1 MREIPLSSLARV
13 VAALDF
19 IAQAFST
26 GAPAGADVA
35 EHIGRLFTSHDDL
48 DAALVGAEDTLATL
62 ADRFDLADDTTGEL
76 KQLLV
81 EYATHVAAELETGS
95 ARAHRALVS
104 LQPRFESLEETA
116 VTESEAQTLI
126 ERGALTA
133 SRGGRRGDW
142 DGLLVWC
149 DPDTGRAVR
158 FALRLVRA
166 LPGMHANL
174 RRLHASSSTATG
186 RARALVLA
194 RACLDPRLGPAV
206 FSAAVGDHSWRKLY
220 DEADDDDLP
229 RVPAWRDGPTV
240 VVPDLLR
247 ATGRA
252 GGRGRPPAARDDTA
266 AREEI
271 SRQRRERTLEHD
283 EALREAFSTGRER
296 RGHRACGFATRRRLI
311 GAGGVTVTRS

>member
-1 MREIPLSSLARV
+1 MAS
-13 VAALDF
+13 
-19 IAQAFST
+19 
-26 GAPAGADVA
+26 
-35 EHIGRLFTSHDDL
+35 
-48 DAALVGAEDTLATL
+48 
-62 ADRFDLADDTTGEL
+62 DRPS
-76 KQLLV
+76 
-81 EYATHVAAELETGS
+81 YATHVAAELETGS

-126 ERGALTA
+126 ERGAPTA

-149 DPDTGRAVR
+149 DPTTGA
-158 FALRLVRA
+158 A
-166 LPGMHANL
+166 PGMHANL
-174 RRLHASSSTATG
+174 RRLRASSSTAAG
-186 RARALVLA
+186 RARTLVLA

-206 FSAAVGDHSWRKLY
+206 FSAAVGDHSWRELY

-247 ATGRA
+247 ATGRS
-252 GGRGRPPAARDDTA
+252 GGRGRPPSARDDTA

-283 EALREAFSTGRER
+283 EALRNAFSAGRER
-296 RGHRACGFATRRRLI
+296 RGHRACDFATRRRLI